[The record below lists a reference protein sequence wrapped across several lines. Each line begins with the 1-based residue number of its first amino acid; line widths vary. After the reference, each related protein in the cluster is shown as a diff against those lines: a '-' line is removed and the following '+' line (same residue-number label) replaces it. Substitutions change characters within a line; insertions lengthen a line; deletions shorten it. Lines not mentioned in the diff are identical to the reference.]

1 MKFTYTYRSSDGQRH
16 TAEIVAESRDAAFA
30 KVRTELGIKPIKVVA
45 AEGESGALGDRALPD
60 GRNKRYRWIWG
71 AAILAAAILA
81 VVVGIWWWGRAAR
94 PEAAPYQVMTPQG
107 AVTLSVATPLPRQAI
122 PGNRRKIEEAVA
134 QERDPPVFRF
144 AAERWLARYAE
155 PGRKPPATGGTPVV
169 PVNGQDARSP
179 SETGGTPVAPDAA
192 KIAAPHTSRPSSAD
206 FETALREP
214 IRIAS
219 TDFTEVVDLKRIV
232 TGMKREMRAYI
243 AGGGTVEQYLAEL
256 EKRQRLEISYRDNAE
271 RRPNEMLKGQDARSP
286 SATGGTPVV
295 PDAAKM
301 AAPHVGGTPVSGQD
315 ARGRDS
321 LKAAYAYWLK
331 ANAQL
336 QAMGIYPLAL
346 PDALRPYQMS
356 LDIEE

>member
-16 TAEIVAESRDAAFA
+16 TAEIEAESRDAAFA

-45 AEGESGALGDRALPD
+45 A
-60 GRNKRYRWIWG
+60 
-71 AAILAAAILA
+71 AILTAS
-81 VVVGIWWWGRAAR
+81 VGTWWWFTGRAAETGRAGRPRPADAAR

-107 AVTLSVATPLPRQAI
+107 PVTLSVATPLPRQMI
-122 PGNRRKIEEAVA
+122 PGDRRKIEEAVA

-144 AAERWLARYAE
+144 VAERWLARFAE
-155 PGRKPPATGGTPVV
+155 PGRTPPATGGTPLA

-179 SETGGTPVAPDAA
+179 SATGGTPLAPDAA
-192 KIAAPHTSRPSSAD
+192 KMAAPHTSRPSSAD
-206 FETALREP
+206 FDTALREP

-219 TDFTEVVDLKRIV
+219 SDFTEVVDLKRIV

-271 RRPNEMLKGQDARSP
+271 RRLNDMLNGQDARSH

-295 PDAAKM
+295 
-301 AAPHVGGTPVSGQD
+301 PVSGQD

-346 PDALRPYQMS
+346 PDVLRSYQMS

>member
-1 MKFTYTYRSSDGQRH
+1 MLFTYTYRSSDGQRH
-16 TAEIVAESRDAAFA
+16 SAEIEAESRDAAFA
-30 KVRTELGIKPIKVVA
+30 RVRTELGIKPIKVTV
-45 AEGESGALGDRALPD
+45 AEGASRQD
-60 GRNKRYRWIWG
+60 GGSPWNRTGGSRSHATVWG
-71 AAILAAAILA
+71 AAILAAITLA
-81 VVVGIWWWGRAAR
+81 AAFGAWWWLSGRAAEAGRAGRPRPADAAR

-107 AVTLSVATPLPRQAI
+107 PVTLSVATPLPRQMI
-122 PGNRRKIEEAVA
+122 PGDRRKIEEAVA

-144 AAERWLARYAE
+144 VAERWLARFAE
-155 PGRKPPATGGTPVV
+155 PGRKPPAT
-169 PVNGQDARSP
+169 D
-179 SETGGTPVAPDAA
+179 GTPVAPDAA
-192 KIAAPHTSRPSSAD
+192 KMAAPHTSRPSAAD
-206 FETALREP
+206 FEAALREP

-232 TGMKREMRAYI
+232 TGMKREMRAYL
-243 AGGGTVEQYLAEL
+243 AGGGTVEGYLAEL

-271 RRPNEMLKGQDARSP
+271 RRLTEMLNGQAARSP
-286 SATGGTPVV
+286 SATGETPVV

-301 AAPHVGGTPVSGQD
+301 AAPHAGGQD

-346 PDALRPYQMS
+346 PDALRSYQMS

>member
-1 MKFTYTYRSSDGQRH
+1 MQKKRKFTYTYRSSDGQRH
-16 TAEIVAESRDAAFA
+16 TAEIEAESRDAAFA
-30 KVRTELGIKPIKVVA
+30 RVRTELGIKPIKVVA

-107 AVTLSVATPLPRQAI
+107 AVTLSVATPLPRQMI
-122 PGNRRKIEEAVA
+122 PGDRRKIEEAVA

-144 AAERWLARYAE
+144 VAERWLARFAE
-155 PGRKPPATGGTPVV
+155 PGRKLPITGGTPL
-169 PVNGQDARSP
+169 
-179 SETGGTPVAPDAA
+179 APDAA
-192 KIAAPHTSRPSSAD
+192 KMAAPHTSRPSSAD
-206 FETALREP
+206 FVTALREP

-243 AGGGTVEQYLAEL
+243 AGGGTVEGYLAEL

-271 RRPNEMLKGQDARSP
+271 RRLNDMLNGQDARSP

-346 PDALRPYQMS
+346 PDVLRSYQMS